1 MGDAG
6 RALTFVTPEDES
18 AWLKL
23 SRQGGLDIREID
35 ANSFIDDGLWRYKDH
50 KTSFQPIPTGAAAA
64 SGRARGR
71 PKRWQ
76 ARKRSRTWSAQV

>member
-1 MGDAG
+1 
-6 RALTFVTPEDES
+6 LTFVTPEDES

-35 ANSFIDDGLWRYKDH
+35 AMSFIDDGLWHYKEH
-50 KTSFQPIPTGAAAA
+50 RTAFAPEQTGVSAPR
-64 SGRARGR
+64 RAPGR

-76 ARKRSRTWSAQV
+76 ARRRSRTWGAQV